1 MFFIVYIIG
10 VYMPATIITT
20 FFQIF
25 IGVFIYMSIMF
36 IVKDP
41 NLMYALKFIINLIRK
56 FKKSY

>member
-1 MFFIVYIIG
+1 
-10 VYMPATIITT
+10 MPATIITT